1 MNTRPSAQI
10 VFTLL
15 LTIIG
20 GGCTLLVGLHLD
32 QQFGKSSPQNRLTTT
47 PGVEVRT
54 VKYAED
60 VKPILE
66 NRCIVCHGC
75 YDAPCQ
81 LNLSAPEGIERGA
94 NKDLVYHSG
103 RILAMEPTRLFVD
116 AHSSS
121 EWREKQF
128 YPVLNERVQT
138 KEANLKGSLMAK
150 MLELKR
156 QHPLPTVSPLPADF
170 DFSLE
175 RAQYCPTLEEFND
188 FAETNPL
195 WGMPYGLPG
204 LSDREYGTV
213 RTWLEE
219 GAGYEASPPLG
230 ASPLAN
236 ISKWETF
243 FNGNSRK
250 ERLMSR
256 YLYEHLFL
264 AHLYFENDTP
274 GLFFRLV
281 RSTTPPGS
289 PIDIIATRRPYD
301 DPKVARIYYRL
312 EPVRTTI
319 LAKTHM
325 PYVLNTQR
333 MERYH
338 TLFLAPE
345 YDVPTLP
352 SYDPE
357 ASANPFETF
366 ERLPVKSRYQFLLD
380 EAEFTLMNFIKGPVC
395 RGQIALN
402 VINEHFWIVFGNP
415 DSPALAQNSKFL
427 EKEQRNL
434 RMPTEQQSN
443 AGALKNWLEYSKLEK
458 KYFAGKVEYLRQH
471 LSTPEEINLDLIWD
485 GDGRNANA
493 ALTVFRHLD
502 NATVVKGFV
511 GDEPKTLVLLDYALL
526 ERIHY
531 LLVAGYDIYGNI
543 GHQLNSRLYMD
554 FLRMEGELGF
564 LTFLP
569 ERTRA
574 DEWKFWYRDAS
585 SEIENFGE
593 VYNQRVNRQTGIH
606 FTTAHPKSELVE
618 MLRQHLKPVLS
629 PSYAIEE
636 IDNTHV
642 RQQLKKLSR
651 IQGVAVSWLPQNIIV
666 SISGS
671 GSTAPGDLR
680 HQVVTLIHNNGLS
693 NVSHLFFEQ
702 ERRIPAEDTL
712 TVVPGFLGAYPNA
725 LYHVEASQLQDFV
738 SAVETLSSEEDYQAL
753 VGHFGVSRSD
763 PDFWKHSDAL
773 RIAYQKESPIEAGLL
788 DYNRLENW

>member
-1 MNTRPSAQI
+1 MNTRPYARM
-10 VFTLL
+10 VFTLVL
-15 LTIIG
+15 AIIG

-94 NKDLVYHSG
+94 NKDLVYHAG
-103 RILAMEPTRLFVD
+103 RLLATEPTRLFVD
-116 AHSSS
+116 AHSPG

-138 KEANLKGSLMAK
+138 KEANLNGGLMAK

-156 QHPLPTVSPLPADF
+156 QHPLPTVSPLPASF

-175 RAQYCPTLEEFND
+175 RAQYCPTLEEFD
-188 FAETNPL
+188 DYAKTHPL
-195 WGMPYGLPG
+195 WGMPYGLPD
-204 LSDREYGTV
+204 LSDREYRTL

-219 GAGYEASPPLG
+219 GAGYAAPPPLG
-230 ASPLAN
+230 TGPLAN
-236 ISKWETF
+236 ITKWETF
-243 FNGNSRK
+243 FNGNSFK
-250 ERLMSR
+250 EQLMSR

-281 RSTTPPGS
+281 RSTTPPGK
-289 PIDIIATRRPYD
+289 PIDLIATRRPYD
-301 DPKVARIYYRL
+301 DPNVARVYYRF
-312 EPVRTTI
+312 EPVRTAI
-319 LAKTHM
+319 LVKTHM
-325 PYVLNTQR
+325 PYVLNTER

-345 YDVPTLP
+345 YDVHTLP

-380 EAEFTLMNFIKGPVC
+380 EAEFTIMGFIKGPVC

-415 DSPALAQNSKFL
+415 DNQALAQSSRFL

-434 RMPTEQQSN
+434 RMPTEQKSN
-443 AGALKNWLEYSKLEK
+443 ARALKNWLEYSKLEK
-458 KYFAGKVEYLRQH
+458 NYFAGKVEYLRQH
-471 LSTPEEINLDLIWD
+471 LSTPEDISLDLIWD
-485 GDGRNANA
+485 GDGWNTNA

-531 LLVAGYDIYGNI
+531 LLVAGYDTYGNI

-606 FTTAHPKSELVE
+606 FNTPHHKSELVG
-618 MLRQHLKPVLS
+618 MLRQRLKPVLS
-629 PSYAIEE
+629 SSYAIEE
-636 IDNTHV
+636 INNTHV
-642 RQQLKKLSR
+642 RQQLERLSR
-651 IQGVAVSWLPQNIIV
+651 IQGAAVSWLPQNMIV
-666 SISGS
+666 SISDG
-671 GSTAPGDLR
+671 GSTDPGDSS

-702 ERRIPAEDTL
+702 QRRIPAEDTL
-712 TVVPGFLGAYPNA
+712 TVVRGFLGAYPNA
-725 LYHVEASQLQDFV
+725 LYHVEKSQLQDFV

-788 DYNRLENW
+788 DYNRLESW